1 MKKLFTIAQNTFIET
16 IRQPIYAIIIASAL
30 ILLALSPYLTM
41 YTMDDDSKLLREIGL
56 STLFLTSL
64 FIAVFSASGAVAEE
78 IENKTIITV
87 LSKPVNRPTF
97 VVAKFL
103 GVTAAVA
110 LAHYICT
117 IGLLITIRDGVLESA
132 SDTHDWVAL
141 GCGIAILITALI
153 LSTFFN
159 FSYDWKFSSCMIVLS
174 GILGTLG
181 IVFLAFIDENWRF
194 NPAENAINS
203 FDILGSLLLFLA
215 ALIIVAL
222 AIAFSTRFNIAVTL
236 ALCIGI
242 FLLGLVS
249 DHVFGRLAE
258 SDIWIQSII
267 GQGFRFIIPNLQ
279 VFWISDAIYEESPIP
294 LKYIGISAFYALSYT
309 GGILLLAIALFQK
322 RQIG

>member
-1 MKKLFTIAQNTFIET
+1 MKRLFTIALNTFTET
-16 IRQPIYAIIIASAL
+16 IRQPIYAIIICSAL
-30 ILLALSPYLTM
+30 IMLTLSPYLTM
-41 YTMDDDSKLLREIGL
+41 YSMSDDSKLLREIGL

-64 FIAVFSASGAVAEE
+64 FIAIFAASGALAEE

-97 VVAKFL
+97 VIAKFL
-103 GVTAAVA
+103 GVTTAVA
-110 LAHYICT
+110 LAHYICS
-117 IGLLITIRDGVLESA
+117 IALLITIRDGVLESA

-141 GCGIAILITALI
+141 GCGIAIIVIALI

-159 FSYDWKFSSCMIVLS
+159 FSYDWKFSSSAIVLS

-181 IVFLAFIDENWRF
+181 IIVLAFIDENCKF
-194 NPAENAINS
+194 NPAANGINS

-242 FLLGLVS
+242 FLLGLIS
-249 DHVFGRLAE
+249 DHVFGKIAE
-258 SDIWIQSII
+258 SDIWIQSILA
-267 GQGFRFIIPNLQ
+267 QGCRFIIPNLQ
-279 VFWISDAIYEESPIP
+279 VFWISDAIYEESVIP
-294 LKYIGISAFYALSYT
+294 LRYIGISAFYALSYT
-309 GGILLLAIALFQK
+309 SGVLLFAIALFQK
-322 RQIG
+322 RQVG